1 MNQRVVTTA
10 STGFSTQSV
19 KSRRERAVGSRQ
31 LDIT

>member
-19 KSRRERAVGSRQ
+19 KRGRSERVAARQ
-31 LDIT
+31 LKAG